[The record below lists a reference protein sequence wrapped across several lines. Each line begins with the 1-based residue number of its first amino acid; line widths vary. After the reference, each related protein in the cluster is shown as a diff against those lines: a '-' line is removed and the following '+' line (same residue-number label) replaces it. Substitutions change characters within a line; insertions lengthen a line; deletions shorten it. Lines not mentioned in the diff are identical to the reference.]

1 MELTNGVKE
10 YLDEIVKQDTN
21 FLVLIYGS
29 SATGHSNN
37 SSDLDIFVLGTF
49 ESSFRRSIVVDGR
62 ELEINYTDILSI
74 ESLIDKSIKDNNSYY
89 ESLFNNNIVLK
100 DTEMF
105 VDRYRDYIRIAKSI
119 FKSEPRKMP
128 MRNKYLLYSLYRDFR
143 KYEDLYS
150 YFNFLDE
157 IRMTYSYMNNYSTLN
172 VSKVYDM
179 YNDYV
184 RATQDYC
191 LSLPSD
197 EFISHFDSSIRNPL
211 DKYELEYLM
220 KSVGYDPL
228 TIVREYDFF
237 NYIDNQRKKSIL
249 IHMNKMITRT
259 IRMLVE
265 NNPYMDY
272 VYHVL
277 LNHLYR
283 FFEEIYG
290 SVTEEFLCVFDSAKQ
305 EMNNYSKIEFLKQLF
320 SLLEGKYAFD
330 YKNYTLYFR

>member
-10 YLDEIVKQDTN
+10 YLSEIVKKDTN

-29 SATGHSNN
+29 SVTGRSN
-37 SSDLDIFVLGTF
+37 STSDLDIFVLGTY
-49 ESSFRRSIVVDGR
+49 ESSFRKSIVVDGR

-74 ESLIDKSIKDNNSYY
+74 ESRIDKSIKDNNSYY
-89 ESLFNNNIVLK
+89 ESVFNNNIVLK

-105 VDRYRDYIRIAKSI
+105 VDRYKNYISTAKSF
-119 FKSEPRKMP
+119 FKNAPRKMP
-128 MRNKYLLYSLYRDFR
+128 VRNKYLLYSLYKDFR
-143 KYEDLYS
+143 KYEDFYS
-150 YFNFLDE
+150 YFNLLDE
-157 IRMTYSYMNNYSTLN
+157 IRMTFAYMNNYSTLN

-179 YNDYV
+179 YTDYIH
-184 RATQDYC
+184 ATQDYC
-191 LSLPSD
+191 LRLPSV
-197 EFISHFDSSIRNPL
+197 EFIQHFDSSIRNPL
-211 DKYELEYLM
+211 DKHKLEYLM
-220 KSVGYDPL
+220 KSVGYDSL
-228 TIVREYDFF
+228 TVLRECDFF
-237 NYIDNQRKKSIL
+237 NYIDNQKKKSIL
-249 IHMNKMITRT
+249 IHTNKMINKG

-277 LNHLYR
+277 LNNLYH

-290 SVTEEFLCVFDSAKQ
+290 SVTEEFLEVFNLAKQ
-305 EMNNYSKIEFLKQLF
+305 ERDNYSKIEFLKQLF